1 VRKTD
6 KPTGRGDMREQASVG
21 RQPGR
26 GDLSPRRQKE
36 SQGRGGRGG
45 WGYGSPPRTMRRST
59 RLSDQQA
66 TKKQEELMMEE
77 EDKTNNPFFILWMD
91 EEEEVKDA
99 EMEDKVDEMQVA
111 SPQRSP
117 RRPAEK
123 RIERE
128 DASEGSMRR
137 PSIRG
142 KHEKE
147 EMKKYQEGASEEE
160 MTDAGGEIEA
170 QPEIEGTQKE
180 KEEEEDKSSGEKVS
194 TDDEMGMEAWYNS
207 VLVLTLQSGFLPT
220 SPSTTSAVPP
230 LSF

>member
-1 VRKTD
+1 
-6 KPTGRGDMREQASVG
+6 
-21 RQPGR
+21 
-26 GDLSPRRQKE
+26 
-36 SQGRGGRGG
+36 
-45 WGYGSPPRTMRRST
+45 
-59 RLSDQQA
+59 
-66 TKKQEELMMEE
+66 MMEE
-77 EDKTNNPFFILWMD
+77 EDKTNNPFFILQMD

-137 PSIRG
+137 PSNRG

-160 MTDAGGEIEA
+160 MTDAGGEIEE
-170 QPEIEGTQKE
+170 QPENEGTRKE

-194 TDDEMGMEAWYNS
+194 TDDERGMEAW
-207 VLVLTLQSGFLPT
+207 LTYKERVKK
-220 SPSTTSAVPP
+220 AEDDD
-230 LSF
+230 LSYLGEDDGEGEKEKQQEAEGNDHPDVSEEEEWDDTDLEKEAQGTKEMQRMGKKESQEGEETIAR